1 MVIMTHACNAYF
13 AQIIYF
19 IAQSPHLLFE
29 IVGASYAKNKFDLMA
44 LEFWSLQI
52 FSNPC
57 CDNCRVCQRSNLS
70 VSLSG
75 IIGKQPMK
83 LVSFYSRYYKANL
96 FALLFRKGL
105 LFAVLI
111 LLENAQKI
119 TSVQVKTLN
128 SSFSQQ
134 KHKKISLRFDRIA
147 SFTNCSQKYN

>member
-19 IAQSPHLLFE
+19 IAQSPQLLTYLFE

-105 LFAVLI
+105 PFAVLI

-134 KHKKISLRFDRIA
+134 KRKK
-147 SFTNCSQKYN
+147 

>member
-19 IAQSPHLLFE
+19 IAQSPQLLTYLFE
-29 IVGASYAKNKFDLMA
+29 IVGASYAKNKFDLIA

-96 FALLFRKGL
+96 SLPYYLKSFAFCCLNSFRKCTKNNIC
-105 LFAVLI
+105 ASKN
-111 LLENAQKI
+111 LEQFIFLAKTQKNK
-119 TSVQVKTLN
+119 S
-128 SSFSQQ
+128 
-134 KHKKISLRFDRIA
+134 SLRPHCFVH
-147 SFTNCSQKYN
+147 

>member
-1 MVIMTHACNAYF
+1 MRSNIGERESINGHHDACLQRIF
-13 AQIIYF
+13 CVDYF

-75 IIGKQPMK
+75 IIGK
-83 LVSFYSRYYKANL
+83 
-96 FALLFRKGL
+96 
-105 LFAVLI
+105 
-111 LLENAQKI
+111 
-119 TSVQVKTLN
+119 
-128 SSFSQQ
+128 
-134 KHKKISLRFDRIA
+134 
-147 SFTNCSQKYN
+147 